1 MTNGKTEMETG
12 FIHYLPGRAC
22 RVALFQRPVSY
33 QRVKITDKFY
43 TPNRKEVPVAT
54 GVKTKRKIKVAPTTT
69 KPYCAIA
76 FNNGKTLT
84 ADCDTYLNFNIGDQV
99 YIKYRGNRLT
109 DIRRKG

>member
-1 MTNGKTEMETG
+1 MEKLKWKLVL
-12 FIHYLPGRAC
+12 FIICLAVLAG
-22 RVALFQRPVSY
+22 LIFFQRPVSY

-43 TPNRKEVPVAT
+43 TPNRKEMPVAT

-84 ADCDTYLNFNIGDQV
+84 ADCDTYLNFNISDQV